1 MYYRQIKEPQIET
14 KAQTTEFRVKV
25 EKWGKMC
32 VCVKCTSGKWVK
44 GGRHFATTSAE
55 SQMKGKGNGR

>member
-1 MYYRQIKEPQIET
+1 MT
-14 KAQTTEFRVKV
+14 SQTNRVTIPRTQKS
-25 EKWGKMC
+25 KGKMC
-32 VCVKCTSGKWVK
+32 VCVKCTTGKWVK